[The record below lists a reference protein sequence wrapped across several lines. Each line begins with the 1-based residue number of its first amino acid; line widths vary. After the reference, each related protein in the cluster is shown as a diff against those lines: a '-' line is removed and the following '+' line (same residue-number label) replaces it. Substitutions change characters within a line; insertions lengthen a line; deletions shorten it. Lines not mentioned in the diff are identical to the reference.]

1 MDYSHALQRLRNH
14 ANVAG
19 STLPERE
26 SFLFALWQAK
36 RAAHSPDLR
45 GLFDDI
51 LSCFEVVNHALNTSH
66 PSGTV
71 SGKAE
76 VLPRSLAADVSTIL
90 SVGWH
95 HVSQWSSSQKFSD
108 AFRTELAT
116 MLEQIGIAWDAVLA
130 GDIDDI
136 REHVQTEFLAR
147 RNQQI
152 QGN

>member
-14 ANVAG
+14 ANGAG

-36 RAAHSPDLR
+36 REAHSPDLR
-45 GLFDDI
+45 SLFDNI
-51 LSCFEVVNHALNTSH
+51 LSCLEVVNHALNTRH

-90 SVGWH
+90 YVGWH
-95 HVSQWSSSQKFSD
+95 HVSQWSSSQKFSE